1 MQRGNYSVVKVRKYK
16 TIFHVTLKQ
25 KERNNDQ
32 STVDL
37 HDCIKLHCV
46 CSRKCLLQVYLIEII

>member
-1 MQRGNYSVVKVRKYK
+1 MWKKKNKDYIMQREDYSVVKVRKYK

-25 KERNNDQ
+25 KERNIYH

-37 HDCIKLHCV
+37 HECT
-46 CSRKCLLQVYLIEII
+46 